1 MTEQNQNENSYIYNA
16 HQSVLYEMWKA
27 IWLQKQSTLIF
38 LVSTF
43 FFSSLNQPRHSLYLY
58 DFIQHTMTEYIL
70 LIPHDRVDWI
80 ECCARK

>member
-27 IWLQKQSTLIF
+27 IWLQKQSTHIF

-43 FFSSLNQPRHSLYLY
+43 FFLCTESTETLSEFVRLHSAHY
-58 DFIQHTMTEYIL
+58 DRI
-70 LIPHDRVDWI
+70 
-80 ECCARK
+80 